1 MTVVNQS
8 PKRFVLL
15 ISGRGSNMQAIV
27 NMAKNRPDIHVAA
40 VISHS
45 RNSKGLEWA
54 KEQGI
59 NVHEILNKDYDSRES
74 FDQALQEIIDT
85 HQPDYV
91 LLAGFMRILTEKFV
105 RHYHGRLINIH
116 PSLLPSFPGLDTH
129 QQALDAGVLLH
140 GCTIHFVTPVLDHG
154 PIIAQSAVPVRKT
167 DTADDLAQRVLGMEH
182 IMFPAVVGYLAE
194 DIIELGD
201 NGKVVYKREVPSLF
215 MFSEK
220 G

>member
-27 NMAKNRPDIHVAA
+27 NMAKNRPDIHIAA
-40 VISHS
+40 VISHAK
-45 RNSKGLEWA
+45 NSQGLVWA

-59 NVHEILNKDYDSRES
+59 TVHEILHKNYDSRES
-74 FDQALQEIIDT
+74 FDMALQGIIDGYE
-85 HQPDYV
+85 PDYV

-105 RHYHGRLINIH
+105 RHFQGRLINIH

-129 QQALDAGVLLH
+129 QQALDVGVKLH

-154 PIIAQSAVPVRKT
+154 PIIAQSAVPVLET
-167 DTADDLAQRVLGMEH
+167 DTASELAGRVLQMEH
-182 IMFPAVVGYLAE
+182 LMFPAVVAYLAE
-194 DIIELGD
+194 GLVELGD
-201 NGKVVYKREVPSLF
+201 NGNVIYKREVQSLF
-215 MFSEK
+215 MFSQK